1 MINPKKS
8 LGQNFLFDKNV
19 IEKILLNAKIKN
31 NNVLEIGPG
40 TGNLTSKIL
49 HKDPA
54 SIILIEKDKSL
65 YANLKK
71 NLSNPNNKI
80 RFFNKDILDFDLENE
95 IKEKTL
101 IFGNLPYNIASQI
114 LVKLIKFNK
123 WPPKFNFLALMFQ
136 KEVGDKIISRHGN
149 KNYGRLSVLTNFRL
163 KIIDHFNISKNCF
176 FPKPKVESK
185 VIFFKPKIN
194 KKHYIRD
201 IDNLEKITH
210 IFFSS
215 KRKMINKA
223 FKSIFKDHEKISK
236 ILKIDQSKRPAQL
249 TEDEYYAITVL
260 YEQNL
265 N

>member
-8 LGQNFLFDKNV
+8 LGQNFLFDKNI
-19 IEKILLNAKIKN
+19 IEKILINSKIKN

-54 SIILIEKDKSL
+54 NIILIEKDKFL
-65 YANLKK
+65 YTDLKK
-71 NLSNPNNKI
+71 NLPNLDKKI
-80 RFFNKDILDFDLENE
+80 EFFNKDILDFDLENK
-95 IKEKTL
+95 IREKTL

-136 KEVGDKIISRHGN
+136 KEVGDKIISQHGN
-149 KNYGRLSVLTNFRL
+149 KDYGRLSVLTNFRL
-163 KIIDHFNISKNCF
+163 KIINHFNVSKNCF

-194 KKHYIRD
+194 KKYRIKN

-210 IFFSS
+210 IFFSN

-223 FKSIFKDHEKISK
+223 FKSIFNNPEKISK
-236 ILKIDQSKRPAQL
+236 ILKIDQSKRPSQL
-249 TEDEYYAITVL
+249 TEDEYYAITAL
-260 YEQNL
+260 YEKNL